1 MGEREIKRESCSSGQ
16 DFYSSIETKK
26 AEVIEDLEERIK
38 RLSQKNSRFPGSIT
52 PFEKLY
58 YTSKDV
64 ENLNYEKDLGNPGE
78 FPFTRG
84 VYETM
89 YRGKLWTM
97 RMFSGFGTAKE
108 TNKRFKFLLE
118 HGQTGLSIAFDMP
131 TLMGYDSD
139 HPRARGEVG
148 KEGVAVCTLQ
158 NMETLFK
165 DIPLDKVSTSMTIN
179 PTAFI
184 LLAFY
189 VAVAEKQGVPLH
201 KLRGTIQNDILKE
214 YIAQKEFI
222 FPPEPSIK

>member
-1 MGEREIKRESCSSGQ
+1 MDEREIKRESCSSGQ

-97 RMFSGFGTAKE
+97 RMFSG
-108 TNKRFKFLLE
+108 
-118 HGQTGLSIAFDMP
+118 
-131 TLMGYDSD
+131 
-139 HPRARGEVG
+139 
-148 KEGVAVCTLQ
+148 
-158 NMETLFK
+158 
-165 DIPLDKVSTSMTIN
+165 
-179 PTAFI
+179 
-184 LLAFY
+184 
-189 VAVAEKQGVPLH
+189 
-201 KLRGTIQNDILKE
+201 
-214 YIAQKEFI
+214 
-222 FPPEPSIK
+222 